1 MRSPVEWWKHAVG
14 FLSEV
19 RSEVQKC
26 SFPSRDEV
34 VGTTVV
40 VIVTS
45 IVFAVFLWIADMVII
60 KGYEG
65 IIKVFGS

>member
-1 MRSPVEWWKHAVG
+1 MRSPVEWWKQAVS
-14 FLSEV
+14 FFAEV
-19 RSEVQKC
+19 RSEIQKC

-45 IVFAVFLWIADMVII
+45 IVFAIFLWIADMAII
-60 KGYEG
+60 KSYEG
-65 IIKVFGS
+65 IIRVFSS